1 MLQKDKE
8 GGKKAIAKFLPTDD
22 PEVLEASWQFGVDV
36 IERVPNLDPEMF
48 KLVLEERAQTHPEAK
63 KYKPE
68 QFFDD
73 NVVKELEKEGFFKKI
88 FAR

>member
-1 MLQKDKE
+1 MDL
-8 GGKKAIAKFLPTDD
+8 
-22 PEVLEASWQFGVDV
+22 
-36 IERVPNLDPEMF
+36 IECIPNLDPEMF
-48 KLVLEERAQTHPEAK
+48 KLVLEDRAQTRPEAK

-73 NVVKELEKEGFFKKI
+73 SVVKGLEKEEFFKKI

>member
-1 MLQKDKE
+1 MESVKRS
-8 GGKKAIAKFLPTDD
+8 
-22 PEVLEASWQFGVDV
+22 PESLHTNGTESPKVGWQFGVDV

-48 KLVLEERAQTHPEAK
+48 KLVLDERAQTRPEAK

-73 NVVKELEKEGFFKKI
+73 SVVKELEKEGFFKKI

>member
-1 MLQKDKE
+1 MR
-8 GGKKAIAKFLPTDD
+8 FLT
-22 PEVLEASWQFGVDV
+22 
-36 IERVPNLDPEMF
+36 
-48 KLVLEERAQTHPEAK
+48 LVLEERAQTRPEAK

-73 NVVKELEKEGFFKKI
+73 SVVKELEKEGFFKKI